1 MCFSRN
7 ASSGKSGFKFLADAA
22 HPTRICTCV
31 WKDSGYLG
39 EKRIKGDHSV
49 VDILIVDDDDADAAI
64 AHGVCAEL
72 GWNCARVDS
81 FAAAIDLARSRKF
94 NIMII
99 DRMLNDGSS
108 DGIDIISVLQ
118 KHEISMAF
126 VVASSLG
133 GTLDRVAGLDRG
145 ADAYLTKPIHPA
157 ELRAQL
163 ASIGR
168 RLGYLGG
175 YSPILQCGALE
186 MRLETQH
193 VTLGGK
199 TLKLTDKSYAI
210 LKVLVLNAGQPL
222 SKDVLWNECWPDWN
236 RMPVQVK
243 NVEKAIARLRE
254 ELKSVSPNEI
264 VQNRRGGGYLVPVEI
279 V

>member
-1 MCFSRN
+1 VNVGCK
-7 ASSGKSGFKFLADAA
+7 A
-22 HPTRICTCV
+22 V
-31 WKDSGYLG
+31 LG
-39 EKRIKGDHSV
+39 DRSD
-49 VDILIVDDDDADAAI
+49 VDVLIVDDDDGDAVI
-64 AHGVCAEL
+64 ARNVCAEL
-72 GWNCARVDS
+72 GWQCAWADS
-81 FAAAIDLARSRKF
+81 LKSAIVLARARKF

-108 DGIDIISVLQ
+108 DGIDIINELQ
-118 KHEISMAF
+118 RHEISMAF

-133 GTLDRVAGLDRG
+133 GTLDRVVGLDRG
-145 ADAYLTKPIHPA
+145 ADAYLTKPIHPS

-168 RLGYLGG
+168 RLGFLGG

-193 VTLGGK
+193 VTLSGK
-199 TLKLTDKSYAI
+199 MLKLTDKSYAI
-210 LKVLVLNAGQPL
+210 LKVLAQNAGQAV

-254 ELKSVSPNEI
+254 ELRSVSPHEI
-264 VQNRRGGGYLVPVEI
+264 VRNQRGGGYLVPVEI
-279 V
+279 A